1 MSTREAPP
9 PPKRSSR
16 LGSFSLFSRSKTD
29 PSTPPS
35 KSTKATAR
43 VRDPVEVSE
52 TPVKLPRK
60 DTERPRSSH
69 HSSNEG
75 RDPMD
80 RPHRSRRESHGQ
92 RSFKSQA
99 EEAEYY
105 KQKEKRRAA
114 RKKEYEMSGG
124 RDGGVSFAP
133 FVDELPPPPPE
144 PFEPD
149 PEPVF
154 EDEPEVSAPSPYMD
168 DAKAEL
174 GVDSTSSAERR
185 ERRRSRRTSGA
196 VDERPRTRRITVT
209 EKDRPAPSRRVE
221 SDRPRTRGHDEERP
235 RPRRGETERRS
246 SGRTSKKKEES
257 GGLKSLFGGLK
268 KRIT

>member
-1 MSTREAPP
+1 
-9 PPKRSSR
+9 
-16 LGSFSLFSRSKTD
+16 
-29 PSTPPS
+29 
-35 KSTKATAR
+35 
-43 VRDPVEVSE
+43 
-52 TPVKLPRK
+52 
-60 DTERPRSSH
+60 
-69 HSSNEG
+69 
-75 RDPMD
+75 
-80 RPHRSRRESHGQ
+80 
-92 RSFKSQA
+92 
-99 EEAEYY
+99 
-105 KQKEKRRAA
+105 
-114 RKKEYEMSGG
+114 MSGG

-154 EDEPEVSAPSPYMD
+154 EPEPEVRAQSPYMD
-168 DAKAEL
+168 DAKAEV
-174 GVDSTSSAERR
+174 GVESTSSDERR
-185 ERRRSRRTSGA
+185 ERRRSRRASGA

-209 EKDRPAPSRRVE
+209 EKDRPAGRRIE

-268 KRIT
+268 KRITWLNNGVWKGYKLGRFFIEQAFVLGGRFIPLVFLSIDDWWFAVRRSFCIGMLYFSFCIFSFTSWRVIHDTKNLHNF